1 VRGSSSDV
9 VRRCLPWI
17 WRAALLVLLAVA
29 GLRSGHADHGAPGA
43 ERHAGGHYWLD
54 TTGQASLEAARA
66 AFDAGQGR
74 PDDPQRVMPLAG
86 GAAVWYRL
94 QMPPV
99 TTPWRAVLAVP
110 FAGMDHV
117 ELFRPQ
123 GAGGWSAELSGDAV
137 PVNEWPIQYLHPVFA
152 FTVQPQE
159 AQPSYLRIRHSQD
172 IRVRWML
179 WDVGTFSHTSK
190 LWHLALGAYAGFML
204 LVVLLSVLHTFSW
217 RDPIHLYY
225 AVHVVLMGTTVLA
238 LTGLA
243 GEYLWPHLSWWNDK
257 APLVMPAVS
266 LAWMNIFVRELVA
279 ERGRA
284 AVSWLLWAH
293 TAYCAA
299 MAVLMLVVRREDL
312 FSVPSVLTVPSA
324 ILILCVLA
332 WYAWRRPQV
341 GLWVLAGWLVLAVGV
356 VLPMLRNLGVLAPSF
371 ATQHALLIGGALE
384 IPLVLAGIYLRSR
397 ERRDQL
403 VRLAAL
409 ARTDPLTGL
418 ASHRVLLNRLDDLLR
433 RGGRDPALGAVLRL
447 RVANLETIRAEHGR
461 EAAEAALLQ
470 AAECVTREAGQGDTV
485 AREQSGDLVLVLEGR
500 VSRDHVAE
508 AARNIIARG
517 LKFSS
522 RLPPQVTV
530 AFRVAAACAPLPP
543 LHPVALLDRLDD
555 TLDTMGRDPR
565 GRALRIINDPG
576 PGPGARVDTPP
587 IAPQSP

>member
-1 VRGSSSDV
+1 VRSSGSDAW
-9 VRRCLPWI
+9 RWLPWL
-17 WRAALLVLLAVA
+17 WRAALLLVLAVA
-29 GLRSGHADHGAPGA
+29 GLRPGHADNGAPA
-43 ERHAGGHYWLD
+43 VERHAGGLYWLD
-54 TTGQASLEAARA
+54 ATGQASLEAARA

-74 PDDPQRVMPLAG
+74 PEDPQQVMPLAG

-123 GAGGWSAELSGDAV
+123 GADGWSAEHSGDAV
-137 PVNEWPIQYLHPVFA
+137 PVSEWPMQYLHPVFA

-159 AQPSYLRIRHSQD
+159 ARPTYLRIRHSQD
-172 IRVRWML
+172 IRVQWVL
-179 WDVGTFSHTSK
+179 WDVGSFSHSSK

-204 LVVLLSVLHTFSW
+204 LVVLLSLLHTLSW
-217 RDPIHLYY
+217 RDAIHLYY
-225 AVHVVLMGTTVLA
+225 AVHVILMGTTVLA

-279 ERGRA
+279 ERGRPA
-284 AVSWLLWAH
+284 LSWVLWAH
-293 TAYCAA
+293 TAFCAA
-299 MAVLMLVVRREDL
+299 VAVVMLVVGREQL
-312 FSVPSVLTVPSA
+312 FSVPSVYTVPSA
-324 ILILCVLA
+324 TLILGVLA
-332 WYAWRRPQV
+332 WYAWRRPPV
-341 GLWVLAGWLVLAVGV
+341 GLWVLAGWLVLGLGV
-356 VLPMLRNLGVLAPSF
+356 VLPMLRNLGVLEPSF
-371 ATQHALLIGGALE
+371 ATQHALLAGGALE
-384 IPLVLAGIYLRSR
+384 IPLVLAGIYFRSR
-397 ERRDQL
+397 QRRDNL

-447 RVANLETIRAEHGR
+447 RVANLEAIRTEHGR

-470 AAECVTREAGQGDTV
+470 AAECVTREANEGDAV

-500 VSRDHVAE
+500 LSRDHVAA

-517 LKFSS
+517 LKFSA
-522 RLPPQVTV
+522 RLPPRVTV
-530 AFRVAAACAPLPP
+530 AFRVAAACPPLPQ
-543 LHPVALLDRLDD
+543 LGAVDLLDQLDD
-555 TLDTMGRDPR
+555 TLDAMPRDPR
-565 GRALRIINDPG
+565 GRGLRIINDPG
-576 PGPGARVDTPP
+576 PAPGARINTPP
-587 IAPQSP
+587 IAPEVP